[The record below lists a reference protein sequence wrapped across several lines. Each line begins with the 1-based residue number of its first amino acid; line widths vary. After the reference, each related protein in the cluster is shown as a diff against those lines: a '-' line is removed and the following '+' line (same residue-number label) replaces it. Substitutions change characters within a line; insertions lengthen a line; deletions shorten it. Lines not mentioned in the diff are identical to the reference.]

1 MLGLIVH
8 MNSNTQEQGRK
19 VVRFCWR
26 KDLEASRAIDS
37 FDRGGFHMVLEW
49 FENFRLRLA
58 LEAGREAVRSFWRL
72 EVLGKEVTREDWQ
85 LDQWEDALHW
95 YLEWLGNCVAVGA
108 DHRSLP
114 ERMRT
119 YSEAVGA
126 RRGLARR
133 TRQTYGSWIARYAVF
148 AREDHR
154 AMKPETARDYLTE
167 IVVKEKKAFATQ
179 KQALNALVFFFKDA
193 CGMDSVDL
201 QVKLRKTQKR
211 IPVVMTS
218 KEVLQVLG
226 LLEERYV
233 IAGKLQYGSGLRL
246 NELVSLRVK
255 DIDLERGMLTVR
267 SGKGDKDR
275 TTVIPEGLKE
285 ELREHLAKA
294 RAVFEKDRADGK
306 AGVQIPGAL
315 GRKFSKAGETWPWFW
330 VFPAM
335 KESVD
340 PESKIRR
347 RHHLHGKVYG
357 EAIKRAAEAAMI
369 PKRITTHVLRH
380 SFATHLLERGTDI
393 RTIQELLGHE
403 DVATTQIYTHVA
415 MGTNGLGVVSPLDSL
430 G

>member
-1 MLGLIVH
+1 ML
-8 MNSNTQEQGRK
+8 
-19 VVRFCWR
+19 
-26 KDLEASRAIDS
+26 
-37 FDRGGFHMVLEW
+37 LEW
-49 FENFRLRLA
+49 FENFRLRMG
-58 LEAGREAVRSFWRL
+58 LEAGREAAKTFWKI

-85 LDQWEDALHW
+85 LEQWGEAIHW
-95 YLEWLGNCVAVGA
+95 YLEWLGNCVAQGA

-148 AREDHR
+148 AKEDR
-154 AMKPETARDYLTE
+154 LAMKPETARDYLTE

-179 KQALNALVFFFKDA
+179 KQALNALVFFFKDV
-193 CGMDSVDL
+193 CGMESVNL

-218 KEVLQVLG
+218 AEVLQVLE
-226 LLEERYV
+226 LLEERYT

-255 DIDLERGMLTVR
+255 DVDLERGVLTVR

-285 ELREHLAKA
+285 ELREHLAKV
-294 RAVFEKDRADGK
+294 RVVFEKDRAAGK

-330 VFPAM
+330 VFPA
-335 KESVD
+335 KNESVD
-340 PESKIRR
+340 PESKVRR

-357 EAIKRAAEAAMI
+357 ESIKRAAESAAI

-403 DVATTQIYTHVA
+403 DVTTTQIYTHVA
-415 MGTNGLGVVSPLDSL
+415 MGANQLGVVSPLDSL